1 MQLHTARLCF
11 NCEDVHD
18 QPICPACGSDS
29 FAYISRWIPASERP
43 ARVLERPS
51 QDTAETY
58 RQLLDT
64 TRQTSG
70 AKRWMTGGM
79 VGLAAITMA
88 GWAWRRKAA
97 ARGDA
102 IASTIKPSD
111 AATEI
116 DEGRQK
122 R

>member
-43 ARVLERPS
+43 ARVRERPS

-97 ARGDA
+97 TRGEA
-102 IASTIKPSD
+102 IASTIDPSD
-111 AATEI
+111 ATTEI